1 MFAPYMA
8 IISEPGSY
16 TRSVGKP
23 PRRVA
28 LSTLNHLSVV
38 LADPV
43 LRYEGHGEKC
53 ILLHLSR
60 ADEEPPEFSQR
71 KARAKSAGFG
81 DFHSRCVRRAYLW
94 WRREWDSNPRYG
106 FPHTRF
112 PSVRL
117 KPLGHLSGAPLL
129 KKRGRFCKGLRKDT
143 ADRYPTYRTVSFKHL
158 TQ

>member
-43 LRYEGHGEKC
+43 LRYEDHGEKC
-53 ILLHLSR
+53 ILLPLLR
-60 ADEEPPEFSQR
+60 ADEAPPEFSQR
-71 KARAKSAGFG
+71 KARAKSAGI
-81 DFHSRCVRRAYLW
+81 DDLHSRRVRRAYIW
-94 WRREWDSNPRYG
+94 WRREWESN
-106 FPHTRF
+106 T
-112 PSVRL
+112 
-117 KPLGHLSGAPLL
+117 
-129 KKRGRFCKGLRKDT
+129 
-143 ADRYPTYRTVSFKHL
+143 
-158 TQ
+158 